1 MTDMN
6 TMRFGGN
13 TRGNFIFSRTW
24 PKRFAQQRSI
34 DVGREIE
41 PWGAF
46 EALVKF
52 WKTKKELAAS
62 KSMNAVLMDVLANKE
77 YHFDAKDAVDIAY
90 AVEDFRAIQKNPNI
104 NENEIHFLHLEKYRT
119 KTATAHWQLAKS
131 LEEEREIIPKP
142 NVTAQSKALENFIE
156 KAWRREV
163 EVFMKE
169 TKEFM
174 EEYKADKL
182 ERQNIRQTAAGGKWW
197 KDGERPEYNSKTKK
211 ISLGG
216 KECQIPLTA
225 INRIVLC
232 DTVFSNPYG
241 SWVEE
246 NDVISKFRGEDKK
259 SRSFYD
265 AIRAV
270 NSSIETELGIV
281 EIFEYKASKVRINTR
296 IFEEKM

>member
-1 MTDMN
+1 
-6 TMRFGGN
+6 
-13 TRGNFIFSRTW
+13 
-24 PKRFAQQRSI
+24 
-34 DVGREIE
+34 
-41 PWGAF
+41 
-46 EALVKF
+46 
-52 WKTKKELAAS
+52 
-62 KSMNAVLMDVLANKE
+62 MDVLANKE